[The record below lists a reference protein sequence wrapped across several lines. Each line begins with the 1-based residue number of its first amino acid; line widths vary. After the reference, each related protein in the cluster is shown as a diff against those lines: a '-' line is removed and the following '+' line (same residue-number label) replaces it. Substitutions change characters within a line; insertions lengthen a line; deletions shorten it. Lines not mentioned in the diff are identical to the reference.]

1 MTKTTILHLFL
12 ALNGCAFFI
21 INKSFQVIENKWPI
35 QLWGFGMWLYLFVSL
50 VQAMD
55 AVMRTKCTNKQN
67 IVLGLNM
74 FSQIGVLLIFTY
86 TYVLPVSDKSLN
98 FINKNVLSALILL
111 IITEVISSLFYRN
124 RQEKYGVNDGYLDS
138 DVVQN
143 HVYNTIIKS
152 IKLDSIKRYLKE
164 EKSVI
169 TEAEKERVEIS
180 VKNVFSFVFIV
191 LISLILKTYMSFT
204 EDIYSTYLLAAILIV
219 LYVSYN
225 FKKYKFAVRKIGRF
239 YLDMAGSILS
249 VFSYVFLESYNHLSG
264 FPNTFLAI
272 YFLPP
277 LLPASIVF

>member
-1 MTKTTILHLFL
+1 
-12 ALNGCAFFI
+12 
-21 INKSFQVIENKWPI
+21 
-35 QLWGFGMWLYLFVSL
+35 
-50 VQAMD
+50 MD
-55 AVMRTKCTNKQN
+55 AVMRIKRTNKQN

-225 FKKYKFAVRKIGRF
+225 SKNI
-239 YLDMAGSILS
+239 ILQS
-249 VFSYVFLESYNHLSG
+249 EK
-264 FPNTFLAI
+264 
-272 YFLPP
+272 
-277 LLPASIVF
+277 